1 MGLLRSRRETLY
13 SSRRS
18 LSGHRSR
25 KLPII
30 FIVLSSV
37 KFAPNL
43 FTSSC
48 VFCSDPVPGA
58 SSRLT
63 WATARVSWRSPGVHS
78 RHTEA
83 VSVQKPAFGDADHI
97 LLLSCVTY
105 SRLPPPRSTVRV
117 KPKRAGT
124 THTPYS
130 AVPLVAVGPRRRCTL
145 GTPSSR
151 LSPEMCLPAFFPRG
165 RAMQRSVPG
174 PSFGAQW
181 PSVTALSKWACL
193 WHSD

>member
-1 MGLLRSRRETLY
+1 MQGNALFKPTFPLWPSKPQVAHY
-13 SSRRS
+13 F
-18 LSGHRSR
+18 HC
-25 KLPII
+25 P
-30 FIVLSSV
+30 FSV

-130 AVPLVAVGPRRRCTL
+130 AVPLVAVGPRRRRTL
-145 GTPSSR
+145 GAPSSR
-151 LSPEMCLPAFFPRG
+151 LSPGDVFACIL
-165 RAMQRSVPG
+165 SPG
-174 PSFGAQW
+174 PGTAAFCPRPFLRS
-181 PSVTALSKWACL
+181 SVAFSDHSLKMGVSLALRL
-193 WHSD
+193 TFEN